1 MVGHSRH
8 RRVSNGFLPTRVQ
21 PPGVTPEHFAEVA
34 RRHAS
39 VEHTSEV
46 SSRLK
51 RSRWSSILCTAL
63 TVTCR
68 QVPHALSSLCTIS
81 ACTYFRNSRIM
92 PYGMMKVFLS
102 LPSRPELAK
111 KIAKPIS
118 AMPPLTRH
126 QVRRL
131 ARPAGRLA
139 HCSNARA
146 RIAIG
151 GVSEFPRLF
160 KRLSRASPCFQWPSQ
175 RKKRCSAPPPPRDAC
190 VWTPRS
196 RPRRLAFFKRQTAWP
211 ADT

>member
-1 MVGHSRH
+1 MEESGSNSRCSTCDSLLVIKVKLHRPTVDDATVGIAVFGDDVHHVPSSCYTGKASANNRNLKRLLVRAGSRQGMVGHSRH

-92 PYGMMKVFLS
+92 PYGMMKSISF
-102 LPSRPELAK
+102 PSE
-111 KIAKPIS
+111 
-118 AMPPLTRH
+118 PP
-126 QVRRL
+126 
-131 ARPAGRLA
+131 
-139 HCSNARA
+139 RA
-146 RIAIG
+146 RQKKDLQ
-151 GVSEFPRLF
+151 SRLV
-160 KRLSRASPCFQWPSQ
+160 
-175 RKKRCSAPPPPRDAC
+175 RC
-190 VWTPRS
+190 
-196 RPRRLAFFKRQTAWP
+196 LH
-211 ADT
+211 